1 LKQSNTVSHR
11 YQKSVRNQLQQ
22 SEGKIMQ
29 ILAISE
35 LTKNSTLENVTP
47 HIAQEVRDTL
57 GLHLKDVIRSFYFQ
71 SEGNG
76 VVFMMECDSVE
87 AARSE
92 LDNLIL
98 VKNGIAQFRLIP
110 LEPLRPL
117 GMLLK
122 NVG

>member
-1 LKQSNTVSHR
+1 
-11 YQKSVRNQLQQ
+11 
-22 SEGKIMQ
+22 MQ

-57 GLHLKDVIRSFYFQ
+57 GLHLKDVIRNFYFQ

-117 GMLLK
+117 GMLLQ